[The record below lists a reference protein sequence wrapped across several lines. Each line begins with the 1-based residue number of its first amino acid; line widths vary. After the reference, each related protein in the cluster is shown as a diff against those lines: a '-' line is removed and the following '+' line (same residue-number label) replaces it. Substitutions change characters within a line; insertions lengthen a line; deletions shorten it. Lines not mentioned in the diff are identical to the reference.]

1 MKESYGE
8 GLASRTGPEIMR
20 AKVVRLSREALT
32 GEQTGRV
39 LSREMD
45 VNQSADVVLKSGR
58 QHWRIREREDLLDS
72 ARSKTPACLETP
84 CARTGR
90 PYQRPTRGIERTG
103 WRR

>member
-20 AKVVRLSREALT
+20 AKVVRLSHEALT
-32 GEQTGRV
+32 GAQTGRV
-39 LSREMD
+39 LSRVMD

-58 QHWRIREREDLLDS
+58 QHRWIREREDLLDS

-90 PYQRPTRGIERTG
+90 PYQCPTRRCERAG
-103 WRR
+103 WGR

>member
-1 MKESYGE
+1 MKQSYGE

-45 VNQSADVVLKSGR
+45 VNQSADGVRKGGR
-58 QHWRIREREDLLDS
+58 QHRWIREREDLPDS

-90 PYQRPTRGIERTG
+90 PYQCPTRGCERAG
-103 WRR
+103 WGR

>member
-32 GEQTGRV
+32 GVQTGRV

-45 VNQSADVVLKSGR
+45 VNQSADGVPKSGR
-58 QHWRIREREDLLDS
+58 QYQWIREREDPLDS
-72 ARSKTPACLETP
+72 ARSKTPACPETP

-90 PYQRPTRGIERTG
+90 PYQCPTRSCERAG
-103 WRR
+103 WGR